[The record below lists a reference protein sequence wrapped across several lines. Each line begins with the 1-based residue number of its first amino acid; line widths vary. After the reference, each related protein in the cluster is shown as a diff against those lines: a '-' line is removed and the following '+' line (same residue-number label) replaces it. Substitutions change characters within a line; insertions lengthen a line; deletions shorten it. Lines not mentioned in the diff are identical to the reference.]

1 MGRGRKLLCALA
13 AALLPSA
20 WAIWVLRACG
30 HRVGKGCRIGF
41 SLLWI
46 DHLLLQGSNRIGHG
60 NLIICRRLCMGHNGY
75 VGRMNLV
82 SGPISIL
89 LRNTG
94 SIGNANKIVRGPLNH
109 VTSGPAVLLIGR
121 LGKIT
126 ANHRVDCTR
135 SVRIG
140 DYSTLAGVGIQV
152 WTHGYVHDVS
162 GPGRYRIDGAVN
174 IGHNVYV
181 GASCI
186 ISMGVSICPGVMVGA
201 GTTVSR
207 SIDEQGLYV
216 SSAVR
221 RLPRP
226 AAPETRADL
235 RLDDNPTLCE
245 PVFVKATAG
254 S

>member
-1 MGRGRKLLCALA
+1 MGRARKLLCALS

-20 WAIWVLRACG
+20 WAVWVLRACG
-30 HRVGKGCRIGF
+30 HQVGKGCRIGF
-41 SLLWI
+41 SILWV
-46 DHLLLQGSNRIGHG
+46 DKLLLQGRNRIGHG
-60 NLIICRRLCMGHNGY
+60 NLIACRRLCIGHNGY
-75 VGRMNLV
+75 IGRLNLV

-89 LRNTG
+89 LRDTG
-94 SIGNANKIVRGPLNH
+94 AIGNANKIVRGPLNH
-109 VTSGPAVLLIGR
+109 VTSGPATLLIGR

-140 DYSTLAGVGIQV
+140 DYSTLAGIGIQV

-174 IGHNVYV
+174 IGDNVYI

-186 ISMGVSICPGVMVGA
+186 VSMGVSVCAGVMVGA

-235 RLDDNPTLCE
+235 RLDGNPTLCE
-245 PVFVKATAG
+245 QVFVKVSAG